1 VLPLVA
7 VGAGAL
13 VLLVASLVLRRPVGS
28 VPDAAAYL
36 AGWSRWH
43 GGLDAGRTTLVRRWL
58 TVVYRLARPLARA
71 GVAPGL
77 LTTWGLVAGAL
88 TLALADLGGRWALV
102 AAAAAVLSAVLDGV
116 DGAVAVLTDRATRLG
131 FVLDSVVD
139 RVVDGLYLMAL
150 WRLGAPPGTC
160 VAAGAALAL
169 LEYTRARAGSAGMS
183 EIGIVTA
190 GERPTR
196 VILTVVAL
204 GFAGAYVARSPALA
218 ALGAWG
224 TLAVSLLGLAQLLTA
239 VRRQL
244 S

>member
-1 VLPLVA
+1 MA

-43 GGLDAGRTTLVRRWL
+43 GGLDASRTTLVRRWL

-116 DGAVAVLTDRATRLG
+116 DGAVAVLTQRATRLG
-131 FVLDSVVD
+131 FVLDSVTD
-139 RVVDGLYLMAL
+139 RVVDGLYLAAL
-150 WRLGAPPGTC
+150 WRLGAPAGVC
-160 VAAGAALAL
+160 VAAGAAIGL
-169 LEYTRARAGSAGMS
+169 LEYTRARAMAVGMR
-183 EIGIVTA
+183 EIGVVTV

-196 VILTVVAL
+196 VIITVAAFGAAGMYAGRSAEVA
-204 GFAGAYVARSPALA
+204 G
-218 ALGAWG
+218 LGAWA
-224 TLAVSLLGLAQLLTA
+224 TLAVSLLGLGQLLVV
-239 VRRQL
+239 VRRRL
-244 S
+244 R